1 MKNLSSKSL
10 RLDVLPM
17 VNYYMDQLALRQ
29 LFEKFIP
36 QSSKMILSP
45 ADVLSMMVAN
55 IIIAPHPLYKFSE
68 WAADYLDGIDE
79 QPLKSEKYNDDCL
92 GRNLDRLFECDRN
105 SLMLELT
112 ANAIQAHQLTTDSIH
127 NDSTTIT
134 FKGRY
139 ESQDPEAAQLCCG
152 HSKDFRPDCLQLVY
166 GLNVTDDG
174 NVPMSFQLFSGNQT
188 DDNTHIPNWDHL
200 RQMLGKTDFI
210 YIADCKLCNE
220 ENLDHIDQN
229 GGFFIT
235 VVPKNRSILKSFQ
248 QQLQNGDVLW
258 QPAFSV
264 QDNRKPSIRHEFH
277 TFEAGLTEKG
287 YRLIWILSSAKAQQE
302 QKTRERRIEK
312 AEAELTE
319 LSGKLNRYNLKT
331 SDQINAA
338 TTRAIRNTKGLID
351 VDLITHQTHYT
362 KKIGSGRP
370 GGGSIYKYCTKT
382 TYEIQWRKNQAAI
395 DQQALSDGTF
405 PLITNTDKQCAD
417 ILSIYKKQ
425 AGLEKRFNTTKSILE
440 IAPVFLEKSSRIE
453 AIAFLYFVALMVI
466 SLMERAIRKQMAEES
481 IKSLAILPQ
490 KMKTA
495 RPTWNNMR
503 YLFRNVHISQ
513 IFTDNRLISQSMR
526 GLHEIH
532 IEVLRLMGISS
543 SVYLKLVPQH
553 GT

>member
-10 RLDVLPM
+10 RLDVIPM

-79 QPLKSEKYNDDCL
+79 QPQKSEKYNDDCL
-92 GRNLDRLFECDRN
+92 GRNLERLYKCDRN

-127 NDSTTIT
+127 NDSTTVT

-139 ESQDPEAAQLCCG
+139 ENQDPETVQLRCG
-152 HSKDFRPDCLQLVY
+152 HNKDFRPDCLQLVY
-166 GLNVTDDG
+166 GLNVTGDG

-188 DDNTHIPNWDHL
+188 DDNTHIPNWNHL

-210 YIADCKLCNE
+210 YIADCKVCNE

-235 VVPKNRSILKSFQ
+235 VVPRNRLILKPFQ
-248 QQLQNGDVLW
+248 QQLQDGDVLW
-258 QPAFSV
+258 QAAYSV
-264 QDNRKPSIRHEFH
+264 QDNRKPSMWHEFH

-287 YRLIWILSSAKAQQE
+287 YRLIWILSSAKAEQD
-302 QKTRERRIEK
+302 QKTRERRLTK
-312 AEAELTE
+312 AEAELTK

-331 SDQINAA
+331 SDQIKAA
-338 TTRAIRNTKGLID
+338 IDRAIQNTKEMID
-351 VDLITHQTHYT
+351 VELITHQTPHT

-370 GGGSIYKYCTKT
+370 GADSTYKDCIKT
-382 TYEIQWRKNQAAI
+382 TYEIKWHKNQAAI

-417 ILSIYKKQ
+417 ILGIYKKQ
-425 AGLEKRFNTTKSILE
+425 AGLEKRFNATKSVLE

-453 AIAFLYFVALMVI
+453 AITFLYFVALMVI

-481 IKSLAILPQ
+481 IKKLAILPE

-513 IFTDNRLISQSMR
+513 IFTEDRLISQR
-526 GLHEIH
+526 LKGLHEIH
-532 IEVLRLMGISS
+532 IEVLRLLGIPP
-543 SVYLKLVPQH
+543 SVYLKLALQH